1 MPDQE
6 TDLTRSVRQT
16 SARDVLNV
24 LFRHKWKMILFFLL
38 ASGTVGLMTK
48 VAPNRYRSSAKV
60 LVRLGRES
68 VSLDATATAGGQLV
82 VPYSRTTGAE
92 IQTELHIIK
101 SPSVAAKVV
110 EELGP
115 EAFAAA
121 QAKSIHPF
129 QVWLSGLTSPAER
142 AAKQPLTKEEA
153 AADLLDS
160 LTVAPGENEALV
172 VELSYESSD
181 PRFAQAVTA
190 KVLDAYL
197 AEHMAVY
204 RAKGSYAFFDEQFGE
219 AKKKLD
225 ALQAELEQVRTKAG
239 VSAINNQITVAL
251 SRKDRLQDSLVK
263 NTGAVASAAA
273 RVAKLQAALQT
284 LPQTLVTQKTTG
296 NGNPAADSLRAKLQ
310 ELQLQLEKETATY
323 EENSRPVESLRRQVD
338 KAEQLVKQEKP
349 EREQVT
355 ESLNSLRQSIE
366 QLLLEA
372 EAGRSSEEA
381 QTAVLA
387 KDLKDVETEL
397 QTLTEADTR
406 ITYLTREITIAETN
420 YKKYGESREQARID
434 QAMQTDKISNIGVLQ
449 AASLPGSPSAPNRP
463 LQYALGL
470 LLGLVGA
477 VSTALVAER
486 ADHAIKTP
494 DDIDERLHLPTLASV
509 PLTSNNT
516 VGPAARRR
524 FLWGLLRR
532 NKSGSSVPWVVPAQV
547 RTQFEML
554 REAVV
559 FAFPTS
565 NGSSPSTRP
574 ETPEAEL
581 ADATLVAGT
590 EDGAIPKRVPRI
602 PKAKKRRVVGI
613 VGSRRGEGVSVV
625 AANLAASLATQGRV
639 LLVDTNVN
647 DPASQDIFPI
657 KASPG
662 LIDVLADSRDWQRAV
677 VKTPVV
683 NLDVLPAGT
692 PSDADGEADLG
703 QFQKLVGLFTRQ
715 YDYVV
720 LDLPPVSEGG
730 GAGGLASLC
739 DQVGLVVEAERS
751 RWEVVRRTQDQLD
764 RVHAHVLGV
773 VLNKRQFHIP
783 GWLYRS
789 I

>member
-1 MPDQE
+1 
-6 TDLTRSVRQT
+6 
-16 SARDVLNV
+16 
-24 LFRHKWKMILFFLL
+24 
-38 ASGTVGLMTK
+38 
-48 VAPNRYRSSAKV
+48 
-60 LVRLGRES
+60 
-68 VSLDATATAGGQLV
+68 
-82 VPYSRTTGAE
+82 
-92 IQTELHIIK
+92 
-101 SPSVAAKVV
+101 
-110 EELGP
+110 
-115 EAFAAA
+115 
-121 QAKSIHPF
+121 
-129 QVWLSGLTSPAER
+129 
-142 AAKQPLTKEEA
+142 
-153 AADLLDS
+153 
-160 LTVAPGENEALV
+160 
-172 VELSYESSD
+172 
-181 PRFAQAVTA
+181 
-190 KVLDAYL
+190 
-197 AEHMAVY
+197 
-204 RAKGSYAFFDEQFGE
+204 
-219 AKKKLD
+219 
-225 ALQAELEQVRTKAG
+225 
-239 VSAINNQITVAL
+239 
-251 SRKDRLQDSLVK
+251 
-263 NTGAVASAAA
+263 
-273 RVAKLQAALQT
+273 

-296 NGNPAADSLRAKLQ
+296 NGNPAADALRAKLQ
-310 ELQLQLEKETATY
+310 DLQLQLEKETATY
-323 EENSRPVESLRRQVD
+323 EENSRPVESLRRQVE
-338 KAEQLVKQEKP
+338 KAAELVKQEAP
-349 EREQVT
+349 ERAQVT

-366 QLLLEA
+366 QLLVEA

-406 ITYLTREITIAETN
+406 ITYLTMEATIAETN

-449 AASLPGSPSAPNRP
+449 AASLPMTPSAPNRP

-494 DDIDERLHLPTLASV
+494 DDIEERLHLPTLASV

-516 VGPAARRR
+516 VGPASRRR
-524 FLWGLLRR
+524 SFWGLLRR
-532 NKSGSSVPWVVPAQV
+532 NKSASSVPWVVPVPV
-547 RTQFEML
+547 RMQFEML

-565 NGSSPSTRP
+565 NGSTPSTRA
-574 ETPEAEL
+574 ETPEVESGDAPLAAGAE
-581 ADATLVAGT
+581 
-590 EDGAIPKRVPRI
+590 EGAVPKRGPRI

-647 DPASQDIFPI
+647 DPSSQDIFPI
-657 KASPG
+657 NASPG
-662 LIDVLADSRDWQRAV
+662 LVDVLADSRDWQRAV

-692 PSDADGEADLG
+692 TSDADGEADLG
-703 QFQKLVGLFTRQ
+703 QFQKLVGLFTRS

-739 DQVGLVVEAERS
+739 DHVSLVVEAERS